1 MNRIRDISIDDFS
14 KLKDLISQSSTTTF
28 FQTPDWIQ
36 IWDRHFQ
43 TRKHYLGVFENDE
56 IIGIAPIAEIGETL
70 ELIPVS
76 KVYGKERLSD
86 YGDLIIKTG
95 YEKTVWD
102 AVINELRNR
111 YPKKP
116 FILDFIREDSP
127 SFAILQEMGGQS
139 KQTDTAPFLSLP
151 GDCDT
156 YLSALDRKDR
166 HELRR
171 KLRRLEEAGAFKV
184 CYEGEPSDVEE
195 FFRLMSLS
203 AVEKEHFLTS
213 QIKEFF
219 KDILN
224 HYWEK
229 KMLELCFLKIEGKNI
244 AVAMGFKY
252 RNEFLLYNSGYDPA
266 YNTLAPGLL
275 MVAFTIKHS
284 IEEKMKRYDFLRGN
298 ERYKYD
304 LGGTD
309 LRLYQY
315 TLNLL

>member
-1 MNRIRDISIDDFS
+1 MNTIREISPTEFS
-14 KLKDLISQSSTTTF
+14 VWESLISRSSTATF
-28 FQTPDWIQ
+28 FQNPDWLE

-43 TRKHYLGVFENDE
+43 PKKHILGVFENEE
-56 IIGIAPIAEIGETL
+56 IIGIAPITETGDTL
-70 ELIPVS
+70 ELIPVAR
-76 KVYGKERLSD
+76 VFGKEMVSD

-95 YEKTVWD
+95 YEKAVWD
-102 AVINELRNR
+102 AVIRELKSRF
-111 YPKKP
+111 PQKP

-127 SFAILQEMGGQS
+127 SFGILQEMGGQS
-139 KQTDTAPFLSLP
+139 KQTDVAPFLLLP
-151 GDCDT
+151 ENCDT
-156 YLSALDRKDR
+156 YLSLLDRKDR

-203 AVEKEHFLTS
+203 AVEKEHFLTV
-213 QIKEFF
+213 QMRQFF
-219 KDILN
+219 KDVLN

-229 KMLELCFLKIEGKNI
+229 KMLELCFLKVEGKNI

-252 RNEFLLYNSGYDPA
+252 GNEFLLYNSGYDPA
-266 YNTLAPGLL
+266 YNALAPGLL
-275 MVAFTIKHS
+275 LVAFTIKHS

-304 LGGTD
+304 LGGKD
-309 LRLYQY
+309 RRLYQF
-315 TLNLL
+315 TFNLV